1 MVNQFQD
8 LLDSA
13 PYVHIIP
20 TTDPTGNI
28 TPIPVSFGPGSIT
41 VSASITNTQ
50 LEISNDIGNP
60 IPVLISGSLIEFTS
74 SISNFPE
81 TQKIT
86 GSVDILNA
94 LTASIVNFPA
104 IQEVTGSFLT
114 NTELRSTPILISAS
128 ILPLPEGASTE
139 AKQDSE
145 ILEIQKVVKNTIK
158 FYTEDVEEDTSNFTT
173 YVGKQSVDGQWMV
186 QKIVD
191 TIVGT
196 ITTTTLEYAT
206 VVNNATK
213 TTYASAWSDRATLT
227 YSEIINL
234 L

>member
-1 MVNQFQD
+1 MEDQFQEV
-8 LLDSA
+8 LNSA

-20 TTDPTGNI
+20 TTDSSGNI
-28 TPIPVSFGPGSIT
+28 TPIPVSLGSGSIT

-86 GSVDILNA
+86 GSVNILNA

-158 FYTEDVEEDTSNFTT
+158 FYTEDVEEDTSTFTT
-173 YVGKQSVDGQWMV
+173 YVGKQSVDEQWMI

-196 ITTTTLEYAT
+196 TTTTSLQYAT
-206 VVNNATK
+206 VVNNSGILD
-213 TTYASAWSDRATLT
+213 YADAWADRATLT
-227 YSEIINL
+227 YSEIKNL